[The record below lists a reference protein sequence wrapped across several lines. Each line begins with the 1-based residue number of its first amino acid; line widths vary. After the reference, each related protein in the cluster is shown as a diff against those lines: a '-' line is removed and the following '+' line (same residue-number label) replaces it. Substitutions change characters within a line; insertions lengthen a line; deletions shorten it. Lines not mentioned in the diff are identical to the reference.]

1 MPVDPTQ
8 TRRVLVVHGVQTTSE
23 DQLDQDRLIDEPI
36 RNRMGGLP
44 LRFTTRLFRYE
55 GINDEAVAKYKAL
68 LNFFIQNPVGKAL
81 ASAAIDLVGDVVIAL
96 RNRGPAAEIRAG
108 LRQAILDIFAQGA
121 PCYIVAHSLG
131 SIYALDVINRL
142 IREDNAR

>member
-1 MPVDPTQ
+1 MPIDPTQ

-121 PCYIVAHSLG
+121 PCYIVAHSL
-131 SIYALDVINRL
+131 
-142 IREDNAR
+142 ARSTPWTSSTG

>member
-1 MPVDPTQ
+1 MPIDPTR

-96 RNRGPAAEIRAG
+96 RNSGPAAEIRAG

-121 PCYIVAHSLG
+121 PCYIVAHSL
-131 SIYALDVINRL
+131 
-142 IREDNAR
+142 ARSTPWTSSTG